1 MYGPTLPRAALAAAA
16 LVTLAACGGGPSVR
30 TGGGADPDAAR
41 GLLAAASAQGQ
52 PVPLVIDTLPPG
64 SYPAG
69 PPEVAATATSAVA
82 WLGARFTAV
91 TAEAADPNQRRLV
104 FRFEDI
110 PRSPAPVCSA
120 SPPRGPLPMP
130 PPRLYAVFCDGARPV
145 ADVDGTATGPNPS
158 AGTDLVRSVTQ
169 RMFPGQGSNY
179 TSVPGL
185 SLGVG
190 IGSGGGWGSGVG
202 VGIGF

>member
-1 MYGPTLPRAALAAAA
+1 MEALTSSNCCCCWPAGVYGLWSLSRDDVKRALRRYRDEA
-16 LVTLAACGGGPSVR
+16 LVR
-30 TGGGADPDAAR
+30 TALR
-41 GLLAAASAQGQ
+41 
-52 PVPLVIDTLPPG
+52 
-64 SYPAG
+64 
-69 PPEVAATATSAVA
+69 E
-82 WLGARFTAV
+82 
-91 TAEAADPNQRRLV
+91 
-104 FRFEDI
+104 
-110 PRSPAPVCSA
+110 
-120 SPPRGPLPMP
+120 
-130 PPRLYAVFCDGARPV
+130 LYAV